1 MEWLKN
7 ICSVPIKLGLD
18 KTNFVVMNLITYIFN
33 IYGKKILKTDNDEII
48 SHNECIN
55 DINIFYL
62 HPLQFREIKYNWNEN
77 IFKINTGTIT
87 NLTVAF
93 PWTSLFTQSTK
104 VNIDNIS
111 IEISMD
117 DSNHNMIKSMIDDPD
132 SYLNIHITENS
143 DINDVYT
150 GINDIVKKYFSNIK
164 VNIGTI
170 DIVIINHFIIKI
182 KNCEYTDNKLTI
194 EKVKIISKNNKST
207 RIQNI
212 NLSITNDNEYDIN
225 ISKIDISSDFIDNL
239 PIIKFKSDKNTPKSN
254 ININIKVSDFL
265 FSKLFAQ
272 NIDLNYCS
280 EKITIDNISKITLGN
295 ALLIN
300 FPTNNINTS
309 YIAQFNI
316 TDNSCKFGKNIQCK
330 LTDIDCVIKKITKLS
345 KIINHINDKII
356 IKNIS
361 KTSKYLSIND
371 IKLIIIYRDDIW
383 NLCILNTILHDTI
396 TMNKI
401 EYKHRNIIAY
411 CDNIFIHNKQYQFN
425 NLKTDSAEFI
435 FKSKSL
441 FVTIDK
447 DFNIDI
453 DDSYCSGIIS
463 FGNYINDLIEQFKS
477 KKEPETNNSKI
488 TKSVI
493 SKFLNIKK
501 AQISL
506 DYLSSKY
513 IFIIDN
519 TKICL
524 SDKSI
529 IDTSAHIFIDNYL
542 ISKINAKYIS
552 PNNIHV
558 IGIEFYLDPNIFD
571 ILVQSLGLLIPNN
584 DENNLTQYLPDD
596 IMDKIQDALDNSI
609 VSSNMYDLER
619 NTNKLTESIINTYI
633 DTKNKN
639 CDKPIITIL
648 SESVY
653 DLKSILI
660 GDYKHQKSND
670 NLKISLD
677 SINIYLYDKL
687 SICESKNQ
695 NSPFV
700 CFVVKNI
707 SIIYQKLLETTMT
720 YKIDI
725 EKIALIDINCLDPKW
740 KYFLKFTGSN
750 AINIYLSKQY
760 DTIKLNINLNPIIL
774 NIKEE
779 TLVRLLAYISEIK
792 ITPTNDNMIFIE
804 KFSMNEI
811 NLTINYYPIILK
823 KIDAGTNNLFIKNF
837 KIIIPPYMLK
847 NIDGLDKLGKSIQDN
862 FYKIINPNNIAQFVP
877 NIKLVK
883 PYVMPINNIIV
894 MIGKYIHSPINRNN
908 LRKITCSI
916 NKNTGILS
924 NLILEKLKKIFYN
937 D

>member
-212 NLSITNDNEYDIN
+212 NLSITNDNEFDIN

-239 PIIKFKSDKNTPKSN
+239 PIIKFKSDKNTPESN

-272 NIDLNYCS
+272 NIDLNYC
-280 EKITIDNISKITLGN
+280 
-295 ALLIN
+295 
-300 FPTNNINTS
+300 
-309 YIAQFNI
+309 
-316 TDNSCKFGKNIQCK
+316 
-330 LTDIDCVIKKITKLS
+330 
-345 KIINHINDKII
+345 
-356 IKNIS
+356 
-361 KTSKYLSIND
+361 
-371 IKLIIIYRDDIW
+371 
-383 NLCILNTILHDTI
+383 
-396 TMNKI
+396 
-401 EYKHRNIIAY
+401 
-411 CDNIFIHNKQYQFN
+411 
-425 NLKTDSAEFI
+425 
-435 FKSKSL
+435 
-441 FVTIDK
+441 
-447 DFNIDI
+447 
-453 DDSYCSGIIS
+453 CSGIIS

-477 KKEPETNNSKI
+477 KKEPKTNNSKI

-653 DLKSILI
+653 DLKSIFI

-760 DTIKLNINLNPIIL
+760 DTVKLNINLNPIIL

-792 ITPTNDNMIFIE
+792 ITPTNDNIIFIE

-847 NIDGLDKLGKSIQDN
+847 NVDGLDKLGKSIQDN

-924 NLILEKLKKIFYN
+924 NLILEKLKKYFTMIDFLIKYIN
-937 D
+937 I